1 MREITIEA
9 FGGFVGAGG
18 PGSHVH
24 QRGKIAWSALSSA
37 DQAALE
43 RLFAARAKVNAN
55 LYYRLTR
62 TGDGATETV
71 DALPDQV
78 PAALLASVQS
88 TLD

>member
-1 MREITIEA
+1 MHEITIEA

-24 QRGKIAWSALSSA
+24 QRGTLSWSALSAA

-43 RLFAARAKVNAN
+43 RLFAARAPINAN

-62 TGDGATETV
+62 TGASGTETI
-71 DALPDQV
+71 DALPDQI
-78 PAALLASVQS
+78 PAALLASVQT

>member
-1 MREITIEA
+1 MYEITIEA

-24 QRGKIAWSALSSA
+24 QRGTIAWSALSPA
-37 DQAALE
+37 DHAALE
-43 RLFAARAKVNAN
+43 RLFAAKAPVNAN
-55 LYYRLTR
+55 VFYRLTR
-62 TGDGATETV
+62 TGANGAETV

-78 PAALLASVQS
+78 PPALLSSVRT